1 MSGCSESGQWPGC
14 LSSRAQALGP
24 GPRVI
29 GVLIAA
35 GPASPSAGWEACCS
49 PRVTGTRSGM
59 PLGGKAPAHEAL
71 VTLGRGWRLRG
82 RWELCLGLRFCG
94 CWWRHRMPGRETKEE
109 QLGAGPRAQAYR
121 GYRRG
126 TGLRCSRGMQ
136 GLSSEAVPDISP
148 GHCGGPGVVHAG
160 TRCLTQRSHGPCSPR
175 TCVFL
180 LSVLGPRFVV
190 CPHGGQSLPVLAGP
204 ACQPTPPFAP
214 TPEQL

>member
-136 GLSSEAVPDISP
+136 GLSSEAVPDIRLAIV
-148 GHCGGPGVVHAG
+148 GGPAWCTQGHAVSPSRATG
-160 TRCLTQRSHGPCSPR
+160 LALHAPVCSRCLCWDPGLWFVPTEGSPYL
-175 TCVFL
+175 F
-180 LSVLGPRFVV
+180 
-190 CPHGGQSLPVLAGP
+190 
-204 ACQPTPPFAP
+204 
-214 TPEQL
+214 